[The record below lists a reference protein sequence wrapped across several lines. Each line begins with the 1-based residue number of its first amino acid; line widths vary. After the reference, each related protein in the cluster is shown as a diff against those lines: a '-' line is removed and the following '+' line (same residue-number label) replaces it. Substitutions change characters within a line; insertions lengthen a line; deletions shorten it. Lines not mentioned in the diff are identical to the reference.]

1 MDSSLSTVVTRSSES
16 KYCDPSVYSRVDE
29 QYDNNHSNRPRSQAD
44 TGIWIR
50 GKELVRLK
58 CNSFWRHCRRSY
70 NLFRN
75 GCNSRL
81 DVRSNIE
88 SRRAS
93 RANRCHNRLDYKYY
107 YYLAFCLLTITPV
120 LADEP
125 EVNNTS
131 NPVAAATGNVTNQ
144 AVQFQ
149 NNGAASRQQYAP
161 GVACNGST
169 MTFSP
174 FYMGNHTNPYSEK
187 EDMEGLHPSSYQ
199 LNENWGFQVNF
210 MVPLDKSGHKLCK
223 EIAKRQEEKLRLD
236 YELVRALKC
245 AELQQKGFTLRPGSR
260 VEHMCHDIV
269 PIQSLLPKENVSTN
283 KTSRFN
289 FFKK

>member
-1 MDSSLSTVVTRSSES
+1 
-16 KYCDPSVYSRVDE
+16 
-29 QYDNNHSNRPRSQAD
+29 
-44 TGIWIR
+44 
-50 GKELVRLK
+50 
-58 CNSFWRHCRRSY
+58 
-70 NLFRN
+70 
-75 GCNSRL
+75 
-81 DVRSNIE
+81 
-88 SRRAS
+88 
-93 RANRCHNRLDYKYY
+93 LDYKHYC
-107 YYLAFCLLTITPV
+107 YLALCLLTVTPV

-174 FYMGNHTNPYSEK
+174 FYMGNHTNPYAEK

-199 LNENWGFQVNF
+199 LNENWGFQINF
-210 MVPLDKSGHKLCK
+210 MVPLDKSGYKQCK

-269 PIQSLLPKENVSTN
+269 PIQSLLPKENVSTT
-283 KTSRFN
+283 KTNRFN
-289 FFKK
+289 FFKKP

>member
-1 MDSSLSTVVTRSSES
+1 
-16 KYCDPSVYSRVDE
+16 
-29 QYDNNHSNRPRSQAD
+29 
-44 TGIWIR
+44 
-50 GKELVRLK
+50 
-58 CNSFWRHCRRSY
+58 
-70 NLFRN
+70 
-75 GCNSRL
+75 
-81 DVRSNIE
+81 
-88 SRRAS
+88 
-93 RANRCHNRLDYKYY
+93 LDYKYY
-107 YYLAFCLLTITPV
+107 YYLTLCLLTITPV
-120 LADEP
+120 LAEEP

-187 EDMEGLHPSSYQ
+187 EDVDGLHPSSYQ

-210 MVPLDKSGHKLCK
+210 MVPLDKSGYKQCK

-245 AELQQKGFTLRPGSR
+245 AELQTKGFTLRPGSR

-269 PIQSLLPKENVSTN
+269 PIQSLLPKQNVSTN
-283 KTSRFN
+283 KTTGFN
-289 FFKK
+289 FFKKR

>member
-1 MDSSLSTVVTRSSES
+1 MDNTLSPVITQHCKS
-16 KYCDPSVYSRVDE
+16 KYSNSSVYSGVDE
-29 QYDNNHSNRPRSQAD
+29 QHNNYNSSSTGSQAD
-44 TGIWIR
+44 TGIWSR
-50 GKELVRLK
+50 GQKLVRLK
-58 CNSFWRHCRRSY
+58 CNSFWRHCRLSY
-70 NLFRN
+70 NIFCRRFSCGLDTRN
-75 GCNSRL
+75 NIKSSRL
-81 DVRSNIE
+81 
-88 SRRAS
+88 S
-93 RANRCHNRLDYKYY
+93 RANRRNNRLDYKYY
-107 YYLAFCLLTITPV
+107 YYLALCLLSVTPI

-161 GVACNGST
+161 GVVCNGST

-199 LNENWGFQVNF
+199 LNENWGFQINF
-210 MVPLDKSGHKLCK
+210 MVPLDKSGYKQCK

-245 AELQQKGFTLRPGSR
+245 AELQTKGFTLRPGSR
-260 VEHMCHDIV
+260 VEHMCYDIV
-269 PIQSLLPKENVSTN
+269 PIQSLLPPKPKE
-283 KTSRFN
+283 KK
-289 FFKK
+289 FKLF